1 MKMKIDS
8 PKCENVI
15 ACECIYLKKWKTQ
28 KTHSCWVIYKY
39 NWTFSSG
46 LKCEYCL

>member
-15 ACECIYLKKWKTQ
+15 ACECIYLKKWKT
-28 KTHSCWVIYKY
+28 HSCWVIYKY